1 MPNLGA
7 VELGGTKTL
16 VASGRGVADLHEPF
30 RIETSDPA
38 TTLDLVC
45 DRLLPADV
53 EAVGV
58 ACFGPLELRS
68 ERGAFGHIVRT
79 PKPGWSLT
87 DVAGALRG
95 RLGLPLSI
103 DTDVNGA
110 ALGEWKWG
118 ATSGLESSAYVTVG
132 TGIGGGVLVS
142 GRPLHGAPHP
152 EVGHTVVLPHPEDD
166 HPGSCPY
173 HGRCLEGMA
182 SGPAIAARFGRTAE
196 DLPEDLREE
205 ALDLV
210 TYYLAQGL
218 RNLVYG
224 VAPERI
230 VVGGGV
236 SKLPGFHQ
244 QLGRRLLTEL
254 AGYPGVDDHAAA
266 DFVVAPGLGDLSG
279 LAGAMVLAGQAAR

>member
-1 MPNLGA
+1 MARLGA

-16 VASGRGVADLHEPF
+16 VASGDRPQDLRGAD
-30 RIETSDPA
+30 RIETTDPE
-38 TTLDLVC
+38 TTLDRVCELLVAE
-45 DRLLPADV
+45 DLAAL
-53 EAVGV
+53 GI
-58 ACFGPLELRS
+58 ACFGPLELRPAN
-68 ERGAFGHIVRT
+68 RAFGHIMST
-79 PKPGWSLT
+79 PKPGWSQV
-87 DVAGALRG
+87 DVAGSLR
-95 RLGLPLSI
+95 RLGLPLGI

-110 ALGEWKWG
+110 ALGEWRWG

-152 EVGHTVVLPHPEDD
+152 EVGHTVVQPHPEDD
-166 HPGSCPY
+166 HPGSCPH

-182 SGPAIAARFGRTAE
+182 SGPALAARFGRRAE
-196 DLPEDLREE
+196 DLAGGPREE

-210 TYYLAQGL
+210 SFYLAQGL
-218 RNLVYG
+218 RNLVYA

-236 SKLPGFHQ
+236 SKLPGFHDAVR
-244 QLGRRLLTEL
+244 RRLRDEL
-254 AGYPGVDDHAAA
+254 AGYPGVDDHAAT

-279 LAGAMVLAGQAAR
+279 LAGALALAEQAAG